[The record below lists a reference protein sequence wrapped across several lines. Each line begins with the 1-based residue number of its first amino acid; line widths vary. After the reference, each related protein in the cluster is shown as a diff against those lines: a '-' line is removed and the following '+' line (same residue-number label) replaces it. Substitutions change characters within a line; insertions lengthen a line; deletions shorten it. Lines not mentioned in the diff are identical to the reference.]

1 MITISTTTI
10 NVILGII
17 AIFSTVFAVFAYFKN
32 PQIKQDQDKIS
43 MQAEIDELKRDIKEV
58 KETHIKN
65 VEQDMKILN
74 KNISDLSITVTRLS
88 TIIDERIPKVK

>member
-32 PQIKQDQDKIS
+32 PQIRTDKETASLKEEVENMKKSIS
-43 MQAEIDELKRDIKEV
+43 EI

-65 VEQDMKILN
+65 VEQDIKNLN
-74 KNISDLSITVTRLS
+74 LAINDLSKTVVKLA
-88 TIIDERIPKVK
+88 TIIDERIPKLK